1 MYAVVETGGKQYRVA
16 PDELVAVEKLP
27 AEAGEVIEL
36 DRVALVE
43 VDGRVQVGTPWVE
56 GAKVTC
62 RVVSHG
68 RGRKVDV
75 FTYKAKKNYKRKLGH
90 RQPYTQLMVEKISV
104 GAVEKEA

>member
-1 MYAVVETGGKQYRVA
+1 
-16 PDELVAVEKLP
+16 
-27 AEAGEVIEL
+27 
-36 DRVALVE
+36 
-43 VDGRVQVGTPWVE
+43 
-56 GAKVTC
+56 
-62 RVVSHG
+62 VVSLG